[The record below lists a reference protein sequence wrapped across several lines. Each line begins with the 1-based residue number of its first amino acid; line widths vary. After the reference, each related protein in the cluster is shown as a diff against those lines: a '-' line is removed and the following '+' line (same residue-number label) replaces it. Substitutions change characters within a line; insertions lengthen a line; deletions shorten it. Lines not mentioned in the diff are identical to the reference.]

1 MNARSPA
8 LFPIFADL
16 TTLPGIG
23 PKTADAFDALGIA
36 TPRDLLFHLP
46 HGGVDRRLRPSVQG
60 LSPGSIA
67 TVEVQVG
74 THRAPSKPGRP
85 YRIDVRDSSVAF
97 ALIYFHARSQTLQS
111 LSPEGSRR
119 IVSGKLDLFDG
130 VIQMAH
136 PDHVVPVDQAAR
148 IPEFEPVY
156 PLAAGIAPRAMAG
169 AVGASLAL
177 LPAQIPEWHDAALL
191 AREGWPDWVTALSAV
206 HGPSGPQDLSPDA
219 PVRRRLAYDE
229 VLAHQLMLGLAR
241 ADRAARPG
249 RATSG
254 DGHLRT
260 AVLDGLEFAPTA
272 AQTRALAEIEADLA
286 GPHRMYR
293 LLQGDVGAGKTL
305 VAALALL
312 ICVEAGGQGALMA
325 PTELLARQ
333 HVESL
338 RAMMG
343 DLPVRIEAITGAD
356 GARARAEKLAAL
368 KAGDIDIVIGTHALF
383 QKGIEFGDLRL
394 AVIDEQHRFGVR
406 ERLRLAEKGP
416 EADVLVMTATPIP
429 RSLAL
434 TAFGDME
441 LSVLDEKPPGR
452 KPVRTAMVA
461 DARLDE
467 VVAHLR
473 DAVGQNR
480 QAYWV
485 CPLVHESESVDLVA
499 AEDRAKALRRAL
511 GEDRV
516 ALVHGQMTPEAKEAE
531 MTAFRNGSK
540 AVLVATT
547 VIEVGVDVPNASIMV
562 IERAESFG
570 LAQLHQLRGRVG
582 RGSAEATCLL
592 LYRAGLSETA
602 TRRLALLRET
612 EDGFRIAE
620 EDLAIRGAGDVLG
633 TAQSGLPRFRMADP
647 ERHTGLMTM
656 ARRDAQAIL
665 ARDPHLT
672 SARGKALQSLLDLM
686 DHQVALRFLTTG

>member
-1 MNARSPA
+1 MSARNPA

-16 TTLPGIG
+16 TTLPGVG
-23 PKTADAFDALGIA
+23 PKTADAFGALAIA
-36 TPRDLLFHLP
+36 APRDLLFHLP
-46 HGGVDRRLRPSVQG
+46 QGGVDRRRRPSVQDVA
-60 LSPGSIA
+60 PGTVV

-74 THRAPSKPGRP
+74 THRAPTKPGRP
-85 YRIDVRDSSVAF
+85 YRIDVQDSGVPF
-97 ALIYFHARSQTLQS
+97 ALVYFHARSQTLQS
-111 LSPEGSRR
+111 LLPPGSRR

-130 VIQMAH
+130 VLQMAH
-136 PDHVVPVDQAAR
+136 PDFVYPVEQAGR
-148 IPEFEPVY
+148 IPDYEPVY
-156 PLAAGIAPRAMAG
+156 PLAAGVSTRAMAG
-169 AVGASLAL
+169 AVAASLAR
-177 LPAQIPEWHDAALL
+177 LPERIPEWHDATLL
-191 AREGWPDWVTALSAV
+191 AREGWPDWVSALRSA

-219 PVRRRLAYDE
+219 PARRRLAYDE
-229 VLAHQLMLGLAR
+229 LLAHQLMLGLAR
-241 ADRAARPG
+241 ADRAAEPG

-254 DGHLRT
+254 DGRLRD
-260 AVLDGLEFAPTA
+260 AVLDRLGFTPTA
-272 AQTRALAEIEADLA
+272 AQTRALAEIAADLA

-333 HVESL
+333 HTESL
-338 RAMMG
+338 RAIMAG
-343 DLPVRIEAITGAD
+343 LPVRIEAITGAD
-356 GARARAEKLAAL
+356 GARIRSEKLAAL
-368 KAGDIDIVIGTHALF
+368 AAGDVSIAVGTHALF
-383 QKGIEFGDLRL
+383 QKGVEFRDLRL

-416 EADVLVMTATPIP
+416 KTDVLVMTATPIP

-434 TAFGDME
+434 TVFGDME

-473 DAVGQNR
+473 DAVDRNR

-516 ALVHGQMTPEAKEAE
+516 ALVHGQMAPEAKEAE
-531 MTAFRNGSK
+531 MTAFRNGTK

-633 TAQSGLPRFRMADP
+633 TAQSGLPRFRMADA

-656 ARRDAQAIL
+656 ARRDAMAIL
-665 ARDPHLT
+665 ARDPQLT
-672 SARGKALQSLLDLM
+672 GERGMALQSLLDLM